1 MRSGRRLPLRDTAG
15 LVEMSEQK
23 DYGDAFRLGLRRAG
37 LHWVRASYEVI
48 AGVGAFLDEV
58 ASVRRDE
65 ADAEDDLP
73 DEEEGPVR
81 IDLD

>member
-1 MRSGRRLPLRDTAG
+1 
-15 LVEMSEQK
+15 MSEQK
-23 DYGDAFRLGLRRAG
+23 DYGEAFRLGLRRAG

-65 ADAEDDLP
+65 DAAGDDRP
-73 DEEEGPVR
+73 DEDEGPVR
-81 IDLD
+81 IELD